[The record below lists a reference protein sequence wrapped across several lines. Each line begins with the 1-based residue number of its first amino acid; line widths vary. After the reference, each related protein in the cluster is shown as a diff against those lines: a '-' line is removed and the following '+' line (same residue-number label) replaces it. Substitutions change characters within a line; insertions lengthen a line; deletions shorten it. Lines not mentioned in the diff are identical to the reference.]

1 MSPVYLG
8 NLVNSQPKIE
18 LPDLIGSSKV
28 MYELKQ
34 SLVQVAPSDA
44 PIMITGKSGVGKENV
59 ARAIHKLS
67 NRPRLD
73 SFVPINCGAIP
84 HELLENEL
92 FGHVKGAFSGAV
104 SDYKGRFQQ
113 AHGGTL
119 FLDEIGD
126 MPPQLQVKL
135 LRVVQDGRVSRLGSD
150 REELVDV
157 RIICATHRDLPR
169 LVETG
174 DFRED
179 LFFRL
184 NVIPIQ
190 VACLSDRVSDI
201 QELFDLFATKFSHGK
216 APISISKA
224 CQSVLNNYSWPGN
237 VRELEHFCR
246 RLSVLYPAGQDIDL
260 RLIPAQF
267 IPSAMCSLI
276 DELQVPLETDSQL
289 RHDVALDPQLTLHEG
304 GLSLP
309 LLKQDPAGQISVYE
323 KSLFIDD
330 ISSKGLKATLAD
342 IERDLISSVLCRVE
356 RNVSECA
363 RILGVKRTTLI
374 AKLAKLDIR

>member
-1 MSPVYLG
+1 M
-8 NLVNSQPKIE
+8 NNQFKIE
-18 LPDLIGSSKV
+18 LPDLIGSSEV
-28 MYELKQ
+28 MRELKE
-34 SLVQVAPSDA
+34 SVVKVAPSDA
-44 PIMITGKSGVGKENV
+44 PIMIAGKSGVGKENV

-67 NRPRLD
+67 NRSKVG

-150 REELVDV
+150 REESVDV
-157 RIICATHRDLPR
+157 RIICATHRDLPH
-169 LVETG
+169 LVGTG

-184 NVIPIQ
+184 NVIPIR
-190 VACLSDRVSDI
+190 VPCLSDRISDI
-201 QELFDLFATKFSHGK
+201 EELFDLFAAKFSHGK
-216 APISISKA
+216 EPISISKA
-224 CQSVLNNYSWPGN
+224 CQSVLADYPWPGN

-246 RLSVLYPAGQDIDL
+246 RLSVLYPAGQNIDL
-260 RLIPAQF
+260 RLIPAQY

-276 DELQVPLETDSQL
+276 DELPVPLETDSQQSCDATVNPNL
-289 RHDVALDPQLTLHEG
+289 MLHEG

-309 LLKQDPAGQISVYE
+309 VLKEDLAGQISVYE
-323 KSLFIDD
+323 KTLFIDD
-330 ISSKGLKATLAD
+330 LLSNGLKATLAD
-342 IERDLISSVLCRVE
+342 IERGLIESVLYRVD

-363 RILGVKRTTLI
+363 RVLGVKRTTLI
-374 AKLAKLDIR
+374 AKLEKLDIR

>member
-1 MSPVYLG
+1 MNHPF
-8 NLVNSQPKIE
+8 KIE
-18 LPDLIGSSKV
+18 LPDLIGSSQV
-28 MYELKQ
+28 MCELKQ
-34 SLVQVAPSDA
+34 NIAKIAPSDA
-44 PIMITGKSGVGKENV
+44 PILVTGKSGVGKENV
-59 ARAIHKLS
+59 ARAIHQLS
-67 NRPRLD
+67 TRSTRG

-150 REELVDV
+150 REESVDV
-157 RIICATHRDLPR
+157 RIVCATHRDLPR

-184 NVIPIQ
+184 NVIPIK
-190 VACLSDRVSDI
+190 VPCLSERGSDI
-201 QELFDLFATKFSHGK
+201 QELFDLFATKFSNGK
-216 APISISKA
+216 APISLSKA
-224 CQSVLNNYSWPGN
+224 CQSLLNSYPWPGN

-246 RLSVLYPAGQDIDL
+246 RISVLYPGGKDIDL
-260 RLIPAQF
+260 RLVPTHF
-267 IPSAMCSLI
+267 IPSGMCSLI
-276 DELQVPLETDSQL
+276 DELQVPSDTGGWPSLDTP
-289 RHDVALDPQLTLHEG
+289 LDPQSTLHQVG
-304 GLSLP
+304 FSQP
-309 LLKQDPAGQISVYE
+309 ILKPDPVGQISVYE
-323 KSLFIDD
+323 KSLFADD
-330 ISSKGLKATLAD
+330 LSSKGLKATLAD
-342 IERDLISSVLCRVE
+342 IERELITSVLR
-356 RNVSECA
+356 RTDGNVSECA

-374 AKLAKLDIR
+374 TKLEKLDIR

>member
-1 MSPVYLG
+1 MNNQV
-8 NLVNSQPKIE
+8 KIE
-18 LPDLIGSSKV
+18 LPDLIGSSEV
-28 MYELKQ
+28 MRELKE
-34 SLVQVAPSDA
+34 SVVKVAPSDA
-44 PIMITGKSGVGKENV
+44 PIMIAGKSGVGKENV

-67 NRPRLD
+67 NRSKVG

-150 REELVDV
+150 REESVDV
-157 RIICATHRDLPR
+157 RIICATHRDLPH
-169 LVETG
+169 LVGTG

-184 NVIPIQ
+184 NVIPIR
-190 VACLSDRVSDI
+190 VPCLSDRISDI
-201 QELFDLFATKFSHGK
+201 EELFDLFAAKFSHGK
-216 APISISKA
+216 EPISISKA
-224 CQSVLNNYSWPGN
+224 CQSVLADYPWPGN

-246 RLSVLYPAGQDIDL
+246 RLSVLYPAGQEDL
-260 RLIPAQF
+260 
-267 IPSAMCSLI
+267 
-276 DELQVPLETDSQL
+276 
-289 RHDVALDPQLTLHEG
+289 
-304 GLSLP
+304 
-309 LLKQDPAGQISVYE
+309 AGQISVYE
-323 KSLFIDD
+323 KTLFIDD
-330 ISSKGLKATLAD
+330 LLSNGLKATLAD
-342 IERDLISSVLCRVE
+342 IERGLIESVLYRVD

-363 RILGVKRTTLI
+363 RVLGVKRTTLI
-374 AKLAKLDIR
+374 AKLEKLDIR